1 MDILTNV
8 KSHVMVIDTHS
19 ICISHVTWGIN
30 KFYSYV
36 LILTSQVRVVIFCS
50 QSGFPQH
57 VLDIYVTYPLFEVEV
72 LCI

>member
-8 KSHVMVIDTHS
+8 KSHVMVIDIHS
-19 ICISHVTWGIN
+19 ICISHITWGIDEL
-30 KFYSYV
+30 YSYV

-57 VLDIYVTYPLFEVEV
+57 FLDLYITYPLLEVEV
-72 LCI
+72 LSI